1 MKQFFKKSTE
11 TIAGMVVGGIAVLTL
26 SSAFAFTLPYTFSNG
41 TPADATQVNANFN
54 ALKDNM
60 ASPTLVSNGTIE
72 IGALLGFQGSSY
84 SGMTNQGY
92 LFQIN
97 NSGALTTISTAVPIT
112 SSTTLQARWDAA
124 IDSFEQLLLN
134 NIGVSN
140 NGLRFSDGTLYFDS
154 ACTVTTVS
162 SPTPTSS
169 LENTTG
175 TYVTVP
181 SIPPKHVF
189 KIPDDT
195 NVYVFTGT
203 EPTFNA
209 ASVQTFSFTPYFKT
223 TTNGSGASY
232 CNSLSVPAS
241 LGMASCWN
249 AAYGYWDNCS
259 GSMVG
264 TVPVITT
271 ISTLLNGGPYFQ
283 TYPTNV
289 NNQATTGIPNIGFAA
304 PISIEMR

>member
-60 ASPTLVSNGTIE
+60 ASPTLVSNGTVE

-97 NSGALTTISTAVPIT
+97 NSGALTTISGAVVPLT
-112 SSTTLQARWDAA
+112 STTTLQYRWNTA
-124 IDSFEQLLLN
+124 IDTYRQVLTNSQGTN
-134 NIGVSN
+134 PVSGYN
-140 NGLRFSDGTLYFDS
+140 DGTLYFDN
-154 ACTVTTVS
+154 ACTVTTA
-162 SPTPTSS
+162 PTLGTPTNSQ
-169 LENTTG
+169 ENTPG
-175 TYVTVP
+175 NYAAVP
-181 SIPPKHVF
+181 SIPAHHVY
-189 KIPDDT
+189 KIPNDN
-195 NVYVFTGT
+195 NVYIFSGD
-203 EPTFNA
+203 EPQFNGVA
-209 ASVQTFSFTPYFKT
+209 ETFSFTPYFKA
-223 TTNGSGASY
+223 TTNGTGTSHCFPFSAGLIS
-232 CNSLSVPAS
+232 S
-241 LGMASCWN
+241 LGSSSNPICTSCPGGMITW
-249 AAYGYWDNCS
+249 S
-259 GSMVG
+259 GSLPG
-264 TVPVITT
+264 SSF
-271 ISTLLNGGPYFQ
+271 STLLNGGPYFQ

-304 PISIEMR
+304 PITIEMR